1 MTEIL
6 LVEDNPLNS
15 DMLSRRLRRKGFEVA
30 IAEDGEQGYA
40 MIVEHRPDV
49 VLLDMNLPLLDGWS
63 VARKVREEHP
73 SLRTKIIA
81 LTAHAL
87 EGDRERAIAA
97 GCDDYETKP
106 IDFASLL
113 QKISEAMQ
121 NP

>member
-1 MTEIL
+1 MVDIL

-15 DMLSRRLRRKGFEVA
+15 DMLSRRLRRKGFEVS
-30 IAEDGEQGYA
+30 IAADGEQGLT
-40 MIVEHRPDV
+40 MIVDQQPDV
-49 VLLDMNLPLLDGWS
+49 VLLDMNLPLLDGWT
-63 VARKVREEHP
+63 VARKLRDEHP
-73 SLRTKIIA
+73 TIRSRIIA

-87 EGDRERAIAA
+87 EGDRERALAA

-113 QKISEAMQ
+113 DKINEVTQ